1 MRLIDLDLHLIELE
15 MQMQFLNERKF
26 FIILHLLPQ
35 NSIINW
41 IEFTRH
47 YHLIKDYNHKRSN
60 KAMTFATT
68 IFVINF
74 GLKLLKLSRIKKNNM
89 KQKVSLE

>member
-47 YHLIKDYNHKRSN
+47 YHLIKDYNHK
-60 KAMTFATT
+60 AMTFATT

-89 KQKVSLE
+89 KEKVSLE